1 MEIVWNRYRNEQS
14 YSNYRTDGDYFE
26 QYVERM
32 RTFLIP
38 HDFLE
43 YTEHMK
49 ALYLAHAS
57 TEPVEA
63 KARRGLLR
71 LLNLIPIYGIAVLPR
86 NSQN

>member
-14 YSNYRTDGDYFE
+14 YANHRRDEDSFD

-32 RTFLIP
+32 GTFLGS
-38 HDFLE
+38 HDFME

-49 ALYLAHAS
+49 APCLTHAS
-57 TEPVEA
+57 TEPVGA
-63 KARRGLLR
+63 KARRSLLR
-71 LLNLIPIYGIAVLPR
+71 LLNLIPIYGIVVLSR